1 MKKIISIIFLVA
13 LLGSCTTYD
22 GAAYIR
28 KDLESMNCSSKSA
41 QTIDIQTAKTGCINS
56 IVDDEYFKGGAAWV
70 TIDSIRSVNRYK
82 YDGCMSD
89 KGFLCDWGP
98 SGKK

>member
-1 MKKIISIIFLVA
+1 MKKIVLVLA
-13 LLGSCTTYD
+13 LLIPTSGCTTYD

-41 QTIDIQTAKTGCINS
+41 QTIDIKTAKADCINS
-56 IVDDEYFKGGAAWV
+56 IVDDEFFKGGASFFTV
-70 TIDSIRSVNRYK
+70 DSIRSVDRYR
-82 YDGCMSD
+82 YDSCMSE